1 MLNGIVAFVTLTAME
16 IVLGI
21 DNVIFIAIVAGKLP
35 PDQQPRA
42 RRLGLAAA
50 LITRLLLLATLS
62 YILML
67 DEPLFTLPDMPLF
80 HELEARAVSVRDLI
94 LIGGGLFLIAK
105 STVEIHERLG
115 DEEPD
120 GAAPAAPSSF
130 AWVIVQIALLDII
143 FSLDSVITAVG
154 MVDRDVTLAN
164 GFVIGKLWIMSAAV
178 VAAVGVM
185 LLFAGAVGDFVA
197 RHPTLKILALSFLI
211 LIGVLLV
218 AEGLG
223 QHLNKGYIYFAMAF
237 SVAVEMINLRIRP
250 HKPLMLGGPE
260 HAYKDAGSS
269 STHSQAAS
277 R

>member
-1 MLNGIVAFVTLTAME
+1 MVEAIVALVTLTAME

-21 DNVIFIAIVAGKLP
+21 DNIIFIAIVAGRLP

-62 YILML
+62 YILKL
-67 DEPLFTLPDMPLF
+67 NDPLFTLPDLPLF
-80 HELEARAVSVRDLI
+80 HELEARAVSIRDLI

-115 DEEPD
+115 GEEPD
-120 GAAPAAPSSF
+120 HGEPPPPSSF
-130 AWVIVQIALLDII
+130 ASVIIQIAVLDII

-154 MVDRDVTLAN
+154 MVNDDIRLEN

-178 VAAVGVM
+178 VVAVGVM
-185 LLFAGAVGDFVA
+185 LLFAGAVSDFVA

-223 QHLNKGYIYFAMAF
+223 QHINKGYIYFAMAF
-237 SVAVEMINLRIRP
+237 SVAVEMLNLRLRP
-250 HKPLMLGGPE
+250 HKPVKLGGPG
-260 HAYKDAGSS
+260 HAHLS
-269 STHSQAAS
+269 STHSQSAS